1 MRKTFLLFVSL
12 LPMFAMG
19 ASDDA
24 GGGKCIT
31 PS

>member
-1 MRKTFLLFVSL
+1 MRKTILLFVSL
-12 LPMFAMG
+12 LPMFVMG

-24 GGGKCIT
+24 GGKCIT

>member
-1 MRKTFLLFVSL
+1 MRKTILLFASL

-24 GGGKCIT
+24 GGKCIT